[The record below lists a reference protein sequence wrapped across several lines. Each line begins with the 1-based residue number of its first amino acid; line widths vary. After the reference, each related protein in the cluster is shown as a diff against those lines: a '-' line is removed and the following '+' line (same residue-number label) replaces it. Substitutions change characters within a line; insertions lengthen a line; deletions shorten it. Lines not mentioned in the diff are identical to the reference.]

1 MSDINFKPIDPND
14 EILNGTPWYS
24 NKEKLGIAPFEDIRS
39 FVQLYMRPR
48 NPNFIQL
55 GDNDDDGGTTYSLPQ
70 DSSIVVIGG
79 HFKSGN
85 NSYYSTNYTDELM
98 GNSSTDDKKDYE
110 GFGIK
115 SVDITFDAN
124 KIPQITI
131 VFYDLRGNVIN
142 NFYSKYAKMFQLPY
156 PKFVLDIKGGFG
168 PLISYKI
175 VKVRDDISIDEMG
188 NYIITSKFIGDRFSP
203 FSDLPLLYLM
213 AVPYLQGKDVNPD
226 FVNDNK
232 ITSFHELIINAKKLY
247 EKVQEIKESDTE
259 KENQKDFA
267 KEVDDRTNYEDTLK
281 IFTTQDEFYKLFSD
295 IEENKDVVLPYI
307 KTVVFD
313 RKDNTITFPFPPNG
327 FKAKDAANIKTI
339 VDGRLKAINDPKK
352 LVDSSTITSPAQV
365 GDDEA
370 ILAKGFYE
378 RINIINYSLL
388 VNAVDDSN
396 KKVLEKGR
404 ENSQANLIKISQ
416 IPSQVLGETRLTIG
430 NIFKIL
436 IDDYN
441 YLMNR
446 IFEEGNK
453 GYQEIITN
461 NKNRT
466 QKFDKMGFPTVI
478 QGNQIIYPGIVPEF
492 QKWPEIIFI
501 EQFIDAYYRSIKAN
515 IISDILLNKEE
526 DGRQKYI
533 PINPREYYKENNIK
547 EEGVQ
552 NVFYG
557 KQLVDIYKL
566 IYQRFLCF
574 VNINTPIDVDSKVY
588 SKWNGSEDEEKDW
601 LEWTKDLLNL
611 DNITDINTQKSLFYS
626 IISMEARN
634 IAYAIS
640 LNVDYQKT
648 IKELSKNF
656 SNDYI
661 NNNTGSELARSIETI
676 TNNTILIQ
684 NINAPA
690 IPLVLAPQ
698 TPTTTTNIALQLATT
713 PIVTDS
719 NYIQPLDDNYVTVTE
734 ISPTEIDV
742 NNATSGDYITQYM
755 LKLNE
760 ANSGYKITRDNILY
774 IPDTNLGRSNN
785 ESDYDNTEGIFNSES
800 FFNTQITEFGNIKYL
815 FDARDAAVYKS
826 PFSIITF
833 AKKCGY
839 STIIQV
845 PRGFLIFIGSLVRGL
860 YGLTPGQ
867 TIYSI
872 NLNGV
877 FMNIKNDSK
886 FGKFIYDESV
896 KFDVDFGFSTNVDTS
911 AKSFWCERT
920 DLFKRKD
927 TEILN
932 YLYEPLYVSINDWR
946 IATYPNATQS
956 NTLNGKNLEII
967 NGLTNTTDSTPT
979 LYKQY
984 LKLLLQKITK
994 FVDEDTKKLNDKL
1007 KSFSSYIKDP
1017 QVKLSVYKS
1026 FQVIY
1031 ENYLHGV
1038 QKKDF
1043 EQVVS
1048 RDKNISTFLFVDR
1061 GYNDISDL
1069 CILDIKTLLND
1080 ANDYEVSLFS
1090 SMARLL
1096 ADNNFWFYPFQN
1108 FLTTENDYKDLFKI
1122 NFDKKG
1128 KTKPKFVAMYVGGL
1142 SSNPNSPVTSPIQD
1156 DGIKKDKIPFDL
1168 TTSTSGNGLNAFLV
1182 KYTGIQNQS
1191 VFSNL
1196 QVSTESLK
1204 NTDEGLR
1211 IQSEIIGNASNS
1223 FSIPKG
1229 QSLLNVYQK
1238 QSYTSTIKIPF
1249 GNAAIQPTQ
1258 YYYQEYIPL
1267 FDGLYIIYNVT
1278 HNMDAETQRL
1288 ETTFKG
1294 YRLKKDVNPIVTQEF
1309 VNFLNDDIYAQTL
1322 NDLTILEITTGPKL
1336 APIRE
1341 LIGKYESN
1349 GDYEIYNISKTYAI
1363 KSVTRRTKDAVKL
1376 TDKTLSQII
1385 TYQTDTN
1392 FNFFAVGRYQFNPDT
1407 LNNLTKKLTKD
1418 KTNFDA
1424 NTQDTL
1430 CDSLLLDNPDIGRY
1444 LNGKNDGEIGD
1455 LEKAVQAIGAIWAAL
1470 PVINKTSTAT
1480 GKFGDVVTGLG
1491 KKGYYGNLGVNRDA
1505 VFVGVNSV
1513 VQALITSR
1521 IQQCGVKPNFIPTYY
1536 SDVTNTGTIPNND
1549 AKFATIGDSL
1559 AVELTNYTKKIVK
1572 VRFSYAGDLAFPGWH
1587 LTTDLLPRL
1596 SGIGAKIPVQ
1606 NLILSIGAN
1615 DGYEVTNIDK
1625 LINEINRVFP
1635 DSKKFIING
1644 SYGWGGLKITK
1655 DKDDAYWKNQ
1665 IETYMNK
1672 YRQKDYIV
1680 LGAIVKQTGHPV
1692 GNKND
1697 PFYKEIFVD
1706 LKSYG
1711 LQ

>member
-1 MSDINFKPIDPND
+1 MTNETSINFDPIDPND
-14 EILNGTPWYS
+14 EILKGTPWYS
-24 NKEKLGIAPFEDIRS
+24 NKEKLGIPPFEDIRS

-79 HFKSGN
+79 HFKSGD

-98 GNSSTDDKKDYE
+98 GNSSTDNEKNYE

-131 VFYDLRGNVIN
+131 VFYDLKGNVIN
-142 NFYSKYAKMFQLPY
+142 NFHSKYAKMFQLPY

-213 AVPYLQGKDVNPD
+213 AVPYLKNKDINSD

-232 ITSFHELIINAKKLY
+232 ITSFHELVINSKKLY
-247 EKVQEIKESDTE
+247 EKLAQIKESDTE
-259 KENQKDFA
+259 VANQAKFA
-267 KEVDDRTNYEDTLK
+267 KKTEELTNYEDALK
-281 IFTTQDEFYKLFSD
+281 IYQKSDEFYKLFVD
-295 IEENKDVVLPYI
+295 IGGNKDVVLNYI
-307 KTVVFD
+307 KKSEFD
-313 RKDNTITFPFPPNG
+313 LNNNKIKFIFPPVE
-327 FKAKDAANIKTI
+327 FTIQDAANIKTI
-339 VDGRLKAINDPKK
+339 VENTIKAINDPTQ
-352 LVDSSTITSPAQV
+352 VITYGEAATSSYVYVSEI
-365 GDDEA
+365 D
-370 ILAKGFYE
+370 
-378 RINIINYSLL
+378 YSLL
-388 VNAVDDSN
+388 VTAIKNVRNDILSQGLN
-396 KKVLEKGR
+396 
-404 ENSQANLIKISQ
+404 NSQENLIKISQ
-416 IPSQVLGETRLTIG
+416 IPNQVLGETRLTIG
-430 NIFKIL
+430 NIFRIL
-436 IDDYN
+436 IEDYN

-461 NKNRT
+461 NTNRT
-466 QKFDKMGFPTVI
+466 QQKFDKMGFPTVI
-478 QGNQIIYPGIVPEF
+478 QGNQIIYPGVIPEF

-501 EQFIDAYYRSIKAN
+501 EQFIDAYYRAN
-515 IISDILLNKEE
+515 KDKVISDTLLNKEE

-533 PINPREYYKENNIK
+533 PINPREYYKSNLKEPVVENI
-547 EEGVQ
+547 
-552 NVFYG
+552 FYN

-574 VNINTPIDVDSKVY
+574 ANINIDLNINQSVY
-588 SKWNGSEDEEKDW
+588 STWTGSEDEEKDW
-601 LEWTKDLLNL
+601 LAWTKDFLGLV
-611 DNITDINTQKSLFYS
+611 DFSDVNIQKGLFYS
-626 IISMEARN
+626 IINMEARN

-640 LNVDYQKT
+640 LNDDYKKS
-648 IKELSKNF
+648 IKNLSKIFND
-656 SNDYI
+656 DYI
-661 NNNTGSELARSIETI
+661 NNNTGSELAKSIEAI
-676 TNNTILIQ
+676 TNNALSIQ
-684 NINAPA
+684 NINNTPTT
-690 IPLVLAPQ
+690 PLVLAPPPPPTQ
-698 TPTTTTNIALQLATT
+698 TNNLGLQLGTT
-713 PIVTDS
+713 PQIVDKNS
-719 NYIQPLDDNYVTVTE
+719 IQPLDDNYVIVTD
-734 ISPTEIDV
+734 IAPTEIGKEV
-742 NNATSGDYITQYM
+742 STSPDYITQYM

-774 IPDTNLGRSNN
+774 IPDKKLGGGNNQSDYYFESNNADDELNILTNLVVDDDSQAFNFKKFKDNCSYTGLIQIPKGMLIILANLLRSK
-785 ESDYDNTEGIFNSES
+785 ETVGGQVFTKYDNGEYTNIPIVTQTFGGFLPASFTIRKNSIFYNYLQNLYTEA
-800 FFNTQITEFGNIKYL
+800 YL
-815 FDARDAAVYKS
+815 PDKG
-826 PFSIITF
+826 FSINFINDKG
-833 AKKCGY
+833 KK
-839 STIIQV
+839 
-845 PRGFLIFIGSLVRGL
+845 
-860 YGLTPGQ
+860 
-867 TIYSI
+867 
-872 NLNGV
+872 
-877 FMNIKNDSK
+877 
-886 FGKFIYDESV
+886 SV
-896 KFDVDFGFSTNVDTS
+896 VV
-911 AKSFWCERT
+911 
-920 DLFKRKD
+920 RKD
-927 TEILN
+927 LAGIVISETEKDLIEKVKK
-932 YLYEPLYVSINDWR
+932 YLYEPLYISINDIR
-946 IATYPNATQS
+946 FVNFK
-956 NTLNGKNLEII
+956 NTIIKNGI
-967 NGLTNTTDSTPT
+967 TNTIDSKPT

-984 LKLLLQKITK
+984 LKLLLNKITK
-994 FVDEDTKKLNDKL
+994 FADEDTKKLDDKL
-1007 KSFSSYIKDP
+1007 KSFTSYLKDP

-1048 RDKNISTFLFVDR
+1048 RDKNTSTFLFVDR

-1142 SSNPNSPVTSPIQD
+1142 SSNPNSPITSPIQD

-1168 TTSTSGNGLNAFLV
+1168 TTSTSGTGLNAFLV

-1211 IQSEIIGNASNS
+1211 IQSEIIRDGSNS

-1238 QSYTSTIKIPF
+1238 QSYSSTIKIPF
-1249 GNAAIQPTQ
+1249 GNVAIQPTQ

-1294 YRLKKDVNPIVTQEF
+1294 YRLKRDVNPIVTQEF
-1309 VNFLNDDIYAQTL
+1309 VDFLSDDIYTQTL
-1322 NDLTILEITTGPKL
+1322 NDLSIFILTSGPKL
-1336 APIRE
+1336 APIRD
-1341 LIGKYESN
+1341 LIAKFESN
-1349 GDYEIYNISKTYAI
+1349 GDYEIYNFGKDGGGGIRSI
-1363 KSVTRRTKDAVKL
+1363 TRGSKDAVKL
-1376 TDKTLSQII
+1376 TDKTINQII
-1385 TYQTDTN
+1385 GYQNDAN
-1392 FNFFAVGRYQFNPDT
+1392 FNLFAVGKYQTIPET
-1407 LNNLTKKLTKD
+1407 LNNLTKKLNRDTTK
-1418 KTNFDA
+1418 FDV

-1430 CDSLLLDNPDIGRY
+1430 CDSLLLDNNNIGNY
-1444 LNGKNDGEIGD
+1444 LNGKNNGEKSD
-1455 LEKAVQAIGAIWAAL
+1455 LENAIQAIAKIWAAM
-1470 PVINKTSTAT
+1470 PVINSISGGNKKNPPIK
-1480 GKFGDVVTGLG
+1480 GNFGDVETGIG
-1491 KKGYYGNLGVNRDA
+1491 STGYYGGVGINLPITK
-1505 VFVGVNSV
+1505 VGVNSV

-1521 IQQCGVKPNFIPTYY
+1521 IQQCGVKPKFIPTYY
-1536 SDVTNTGTIPNND
+1536 SDVTNSGTIPNND
-1549 AKFATIGDSL
+1549 AKFVTIGDSL
-1559 AVELTNYTKKIVK
+1559 SQGLTLYTKKIVDIK
-1572 VRFSYAGDLAFPGWH
+1572 TPVPLTFPGKDTQW
-1587 LTTDLLPRL
+1587 LLNKCN
-1596 SGIGAKIPVQ
+1596 GIQPKRNIP
-1606 NLILSIGAN
+1606 NLVLSIGAN
-1615 DGYEVTNIDK
+1615 DLYEITNVDK
-1625 LINEINRVFP
+1625 LITAINITFP

-1644 SYGWGGLKITK
+1644 SYGWDNLKITN
-1655 DKDDAYWKNQ
+1655 DRNDEYWKNK
-1665 IETYMNK
+1665 INTFMSK
-1672 YRQKDYIV
+1672 FSSKDYIV
-1680 LGAIVKQTGHPV
+1680 LGEIVKRTGHPQ
-1692 GNKND
+1692 GKKGDTFFD
-1697 PFYKEIFVD
+1697 PIIDD
-1706 LKSYG
+1706 LKYYG
-1711 LQ
+1711 L